1 MYEDGLSIPMFEI
14 SACHNWLIILPRY
27 CRKHLIRELRIMLAR
42 FSTLLYK
49 KWVRRFV
56 YVNPVAFSKRARPGR
71 RSSKI
76 FSDSARLRLSYFH
89 EKCLQPLQCAVA
101 TVQMRKIRYPRWRL
115 WKMMLVWYWEDS
127 CAICIDLIDENS
139 SMIAREKYRFY
150 PLSFSSE

>member
-49 KWVRRFV
+49 RWVRRFV

-76 FSDSARLRLSYFH
+76 FSDSVRLRLSYFH

-101 TVQMRKIRYPRWRL
+101 TVQMRKMRIQGDDYERWCLCDIGKIAALFASISR
-115 WKMMLVWYWEDS
+115 
-127 CAICIDLIDENS
+127 ENS